1 MTPDPSGVGADELPE
16 SDPSQAPGLDAGPRS
31 REPAA
36 GGGTREESGGEVTGR
51 WWQGAVLY
59 QVYVRSFQDGDGDGS
74 GDLVGLRARLD
85 YLAGLGVDGIWL
97 SPTMPSPDTDWG
109 YDVSDYRGVHP
120 ELGTLDDLDAL
131 VADAAARGIRVL
143 LDLVPNHTSDRHP
156 WFVEAVDDP
165 SSPRRT
171 YYVWADPAPG
181 GGPPNNW
188 RDATGAPAWTL
199 EPRSGQYY
207 LHNFLPTQPDLN
219 WWSPA
224 VHAEFEAILRYWMDR
239 GIAGFRIDVAHGL
252 YKDAALR
259 DDPPLGPGDR
269 PRPGGLRQVYSANR
283 PETHGVY
290 RDWRYLADA
299 YRPPRVLLGETF
311 VTDVEDLA
319 RFYGND
325 DELHLAFNFP
335 FALGDFDATTLARGV
350 DQTMTTLPEGA
361 CPTWT
366 ASNHDILRFPSRWCA
381 GEPRR
386 VRAALAVLLS
396 LPGTVV
402 LYYGDEI
409 GMTDVDVPPE
419 RQRDPMTWRGQGG
432 GPNRDRARTPLPWT
446 GEPGGGFTN
455 SGVEPWLPLGD
466 QRLNVADQADRP
478 DSVLSLTRELVSLR
492 RRHHRGKVL
501 PYHLLEQRG
510 NSWRFTVGPLEVH
523 ANLGDAPLAT
533 RPLTSLVL
541 SSDPTRATRPSSST
555 GLGRGG
561 RGGSAGPDAAGTDR
575 TGPDKLE
582 AWEVV
587 IGLRG

>member
-1 MTPDPSGVGADELPE
+1 VA
-16 SDPSQAPGLDAGPRS
+16 R
-31 REPAA
+31 
-36 GGGTREESGGEVTGR
+36 GGKRGDESGREGTSR

-74 GDLVGLRARLD
+74 GDLTGLRGRLD
-85 YLAGLGVDGIWL
+85 YLARLGVDGIWL

-109 YDVSDYRGVHP
+109 YDVADYRGVHP
-120 ELGTLDDLDAL
+120 DLGTLDDLDGL

-156 WFVEAVDDP
+156 WFVEALGDP
-165 SSPRRT
+165 SSPRRA

-199 EPRSGQYY
+199 EPRGGQYY
-207 LHNFLPTQPDLN
+207 LHNFLPSQPDLN
-219 WWSPA
+219 WWNPA

-259 DDPPLGPGDR
+259 DDPPLGPGDH
-269 PRPGGLRQVYSANR
+269 PRPGGLRQVFSANR

-290 RDWRYLADA
+290 RAWRRLADS
-299 YRPPRVLLGETF
+299 YHPPRVLLGETF
-311 VTDVEDLA
+311 VLDVADLA
-319 RFYGND
+319 RYYGHD

-335 FALGDFDATTLARGV
+335 FALAKLDAPTLASVV
-350 DQTMTTLPEGA
+350 DQTMATLPASA

-366 ASNHDILRFPSRWCA
+366 ASNHDILRFPSRWCD
-381 GEPRR
+381 GDPRR
-386 VRAALAVLLS
+386 VRAALSLLLS

-419 RQRDPMTWRGQGG
+419 RQRDPMTWRGRSG
-432 GPNRDRARTPLPWT
+432 GPNRDRARTPLPWSA
-446 GEPGGGFTN
+446 EPGGGFT
-455 SGVEPWLPLGD
+455 SPGVEPWLPLGD
-466 QRLNVADQADRP
+466 QGANVSDQQDQE
-478 DSVLSLTRELVSLR
+478 DSILSLTRQLVALR
-492 RRHHRGKVL
+492 HRHHSGRVL
-501 PYHLLEQRG
+501 PYHRLEQRAS
-510 NSWRFTVGPLEVH
+510 SWRFAVGPLEVH
-523 ANLGDAPLAT
+523 ANLGDAPLGA
-533 RPLTSLVL
+533 RPLATLVL
-541 SSDPTRATRPSSST
+541 SSDPTRRAGSRGATATDQVEHAGAGST
-555 GLGRGG
+555 GQM
-561 RGGSAGPDAAGTDR
+561 GPDE
-575 TGPDKLE
+575 LE
-582 AWEVV
+582 PWEVV